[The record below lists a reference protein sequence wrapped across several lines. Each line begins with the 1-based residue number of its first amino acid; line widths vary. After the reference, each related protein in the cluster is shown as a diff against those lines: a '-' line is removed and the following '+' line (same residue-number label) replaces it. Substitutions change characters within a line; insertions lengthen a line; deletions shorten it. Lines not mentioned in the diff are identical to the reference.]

1 MQFFSLAIREEFCY
15 LFPKEECMPTQNR
28 RSKPNATP
36 LQVEGVFASVV
47 KSMGIGSRYAGWLMV
62 EKWPAIVGETIAK
75 VSHAVQFDKGAIV
88 VEVPDSS
95 WRHHLTLQAEEIL
108 RTIHQQPHG
117 SAVSQ
122 IRFIAHQKRIR

>member
-1 MQFFSLAIREEFCY
+1 MR
-15 LFPKEECMPTQNR
+15 TQNR
-28 RSKPNATP
+28 RSKSNATP

-47 KSMGIGSRYAGWLMV
+47 KSMGIGNRYAGWLMV
-62 EKWPAIVGETIAK
+62 EKWPSIVGETIAK

-108 RTIHQQPHG
+108 RAIHQQPHG